1 MNLSDRL
8 HYHDIIYFWFEEC
21 TPKQWWQKSLEF
33 DCLIASRFGV
43 ILQAAIEGKL
53 AYWRSEAEGR
63 LAEIIVL
70 DQFSRNIYRDRPQ
83 AFSQDPLALN
93 LAREAVQIGADKAV
107 SEPKRVFFYLP
118 YMHSESLQ
126 IHQEALPLF
135 QSLTESSYLEY
146 EYKHMSIIEKFDR
159 YPHRN
164 DILDRESTELEKH
177 FLSQP
182 GSSF

>member
-1 MNLSDRL
+1 MFEQL
-8 HYHDIIYFWFEEC
+8 HYRDIIYFWFEEC

-33 DCLIASRFGV
+33 DRSIATRFGSA
-43 ILQAAIEGKL
+43 LQAAIDGKL
-53 AYWRSEAEGR
+53 AHWRSEAEGR

-83 AFSQDPLALN
+83 AFSQDPFALK
-93 LAREAVQIGADKAV
+93 LAREAVRVGADKAV
-107 SEPKRVFFYLP
+107 SETKRVFFYLP
-118 YMHSESLQ
+118 YMHGESLP
-126 IHQEALPLF
+126 IHQESLPLF
-135 QSLTESSYLEY
+135 QSLTEPSYLEY
-146 EYKHMSIIEKFDR
+146 EYKHMKIIEEFGR

-164 DILDRESTELEKH
+164 QILARESTEKEKI